1 MSYQKQNAYYVITL
15 YVQCTLYSLVTLV
28 LSCVRHYIIQDYF
41 GVQGR
46 IVHSSSTIN
55 TNVYIYKQLFAVFMG
70 CFRISRVD

>member
-28 LSCVRHYIIQDYF
+28 LSCLRHYIIQDYF

-46 IVHSSSTIN
+46 VVHSSSTIN
-55 TNVYIYKQLFAVFMG
+55 TNVLFAVFMG